1 MDGMKVAIFN
11 IATLGIEDINY
22 SLSGSLLEDYQDY
35 LDTLKGK
42 VDNVIKEENKKWKE
56 TLRKKREYFEKIKTM
71 KLQEEAI
78 DALIK
83 ELEKIEDEEIR
94 AEIMS
99 TFGESANEYQRD
111 VKQMRK
117 FNEQVRKEIIKAWE
131 RLPEYQAEKI
141 AKIFVD

>member
-1 MDGMKVAIFN
+1 MKVAIFN